1 MKKTCGCVWLWNTFF
16 DKFVYKD
23 SIVFKGGTSLSKVYK
38 LIERFSEDIDI
49 ALDWKVLG
57 YSETEPW
64 QERSNTQQLK
74 FNDKLNADTNKF
86 LESQFLPIM
95 QKDFEVMLKNKKFR
109 LYLDEHNE
117 NTICFYYPKNYQDS
131 SILQVIKLEI
141 GCLVEPI
148 PSSRKKIKSYIE
160 VVYPNNF
167 AENTEVVAVDFLRT
181 FFEKITILHR
191 EANRVNGNYPRRYSR
206 HYYDVFRMIKTEIRE
221 MSFQNLELLKA
232 VINFKKKFY
241 TCNWAKY
248 GEILSG
254 NLKLVPPQPGLDE
267 FQKDYLQMQIML
279 FGKKFHLPKL
289 FKRFK
294 NTKQKLTQKLKN
306 IFQFAK

>member
-1 MKKTCGCVWLWNTFF
+1 M
-16 DKFVYKD
+16 
-23 SIVFKGGTSLSKVYK
+23 
-38 LIERFSEDIDI
+38 
-49 ALDWKVLG
+49 G

>member
-1 MKKTCGCVWLWNTFF
+1 MHKLLELTNKELEIILENTAVKLNLPKAIIEKDMWVCLTLKYLF

-64 QERSNTQQLK
+64 QERGNTQQLK

-117 NTICFYYPKNYQDS
+117 NTICFDYPKNYQDS

-141 GCLVEPI
+141 GCLAEPI
-148 PSSRKKIKSYIE
+148 PSSKQKIKSYIE
-160 VVYPNNF
+160 EVYPNNF
-167 AENTEVVAVDFLRT
+167 AENTDVVAVDFLRT

-206 HYYDVFRMIKTEIRE
+206 TTTMF
-221 MSFQNLELLKA
+221 LEWL
-232 VINFKKKFY
+232 
-241 TCNWAKY
+241 
-248 GEILSG
+248 
-254 NLKLVPPQPGLDE
+254 
-267 FQKDYLQMQIML
+267 
-279 FGKKFHLPKL
+279 
-289 FKRFK
+289 
-294 NTKQKLTQKLKN
+294 KQKSEKWVSKILN
-306 IFQFAK
+306 C